1 MPSVPAKKENIIVN
15 MVFNIALPSLVLWKL
30 STPDRLGPVW
40 GLVIALSFP
49 LGYGVWDFNQRGKP
63 NFIAIIGFLSVLLTG
78 GFALTQLNAFW
89 FAVKE
94 AAASLVIGSVVLLS
108 AGSKQP
114 LVKTF
119 IYNDQ
124 VIDREKVAEAL
135 KANQTTEAFNR
146 LMRRCTWYVATAFL
160 VSAVLNFLVASWV
173 ILAETGTPEFNAQ
186 LAVISVSNWV
196 VIMPPVLLMFAFS
209 IWRLFSGIKKLTGL
223 ELEAI
228 FKTPPEKPKSEV
240 KA

>member
-1 MPSVPAKKENIIVN
+1 MSPAPAKKENLLLN
-15 MVFNIALPSLVLWKL
+15 LVFNIAIPTLVLSKL
-30 STPDRLGPVW
+30 SKDTLLGPVI
-40 GLVIALSFP
+40 GLVFALAFP
-49 LGYGVWDFNQRGKP
+49 LGYGVWDFIQRGKP

-78 GFALTQLNAFW
+78 GFALTQLDAFW

-124 VIDREKVAEAL
+124 VIDTEKIADVL
-135 KANQTTEAFNR
+135 KSKQNSEAFSR

-186 LAVISVSNWV
+186 LAIISVSNWV
-196 VIMPPVLLMFAFS
+196 VIMPPFLLMVAFS
-209 IWRLFSGIKKLTGL
+209 MWRLFIGIKKLTGL
-223 ELEAI
+223 DLDAI
-228 FKTPPEKPKSEV
+228 FKAPPEKPAKT
-240 KA
+240 